1 MTSMTSMTSMDGE
14 LVASQLAL
22 VSDVG
27 ESLASAESQFR
38 PTRYSPEAIPQRSIY
53 TSVALCSMSRLP
65 NITSRSL
72 QWRKR

>member
-27 ESLASAESQFR
+27 EVPGISR
-38 PTRYSPEAIPQRSIY
+38 VAI
-53 TSVALCSMSRLP
+53 
-65 NITSRSL
+65 
-72 QWRKR
+72 